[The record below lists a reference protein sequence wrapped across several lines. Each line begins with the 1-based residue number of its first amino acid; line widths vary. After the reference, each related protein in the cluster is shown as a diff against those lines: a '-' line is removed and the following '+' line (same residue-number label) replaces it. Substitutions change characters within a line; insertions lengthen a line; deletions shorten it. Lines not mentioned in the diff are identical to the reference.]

1 MLRKMKNQKGFTL
14 IEILVVVIIVAILA
28 AFAVPRYLRYVEK
41 SRSTEAQTAIRSIRT
56 AYDVW
61 IQTNGS
67 SEGYNI
73 DKAQLDSRLGAS
85 TLKNWTFE
93 VVGSNPP
100 KKYIATS
107 TADFSSGEGK
117 QVWYDVEESKFHGYG
132 IDNWTNPDTGGTE
145 TD

>member
-41 SRSTEAQTAIRSIRT
+41 SRSTEAQTAIRSLRT

-61 IQTNGS
+61 IQTNGNAD
-67 SEGYNI
+67 GYNVEAAKK
-73 DKAQLDSRLGAS
+73 DARLGQS

-93 VVGSNPP
+93 VVGNPP
-100 KKYIATS
+100 KKYVATS
-107 TADFSSGEGK
+107 TSDFPSGEGK
-117 QVWYDVEESKFHGYG
+117 QVWYDVDETKFHGYG
-132 IDNWTNPDTGGTE
+132 VDNWTNPDTGGTE
-145 TD
+145 TE

>member
-41 SRSTEAQTAIRSIRT
+41 SRSTEAQTAIRAIRT
-56 AYDVW
+56 AYDVFV
-61 IQTNGS
+61 QTNGT
-67 SEGYNI
+67 SEGYSI
-73 DKAQLDSRLGAS
+73 DLAKKDARLGQS
-85 TLKNWTFE
+85 TLLHWNFE
-93 VVGSNPP
+93 VVGNPP

-107 TADFSSGEGK
+107 TADFASGEGK
-117 QVWYDVEESKFHGYG
+117 QVWYDTEESKFHGYG
-132 IDNWTNPDTGGTE
+132 VDSWTNPDTQSIE